1 MSDPTGRIEAVFTK
15 VGMPR
20 PIRQGLLDSHRAL
33 RSAHRASL
41 WTRAAQQAGDF
52 AQWAY
57 LALEWAT
64 TRRFEE
70 REPVPPDFPQRI
82 ARMRPTK
89 ALPASELA
97 RLGGTITTVHSL
109 AVPRA
114 APPRLDAAYLAQAS
128 SWVLGELVVL
138 LGEGQP
144 GAVEAAEEL
153 AAVPRPTTWE
163 REGQALLRLPLNL
176 DERILAVL
184 YWRHRATVTEMQAL
198 LPSATALAIAGAAAR
213 RPEIYYRKT
222 DQSMELTAGGT
233 AWVEAHLLPRLKQ
246 AGRQGGRQGQRR
258 GRGPRGPPPQGRP
271 GPPPAR
277 QGPPRVPPQGPAQAP
292 PQPSPPPKRDGPPG
306 SEPQAG

>member
-1 MSDPTGRIEAVFTK
+1 MSDPSGRIEAVFTK

-41 WTRAAQQAGDF
+41 WGRVAQQAGDF

-64 TRRFEE
+64 TRRFED

-89 ALPASELA
+89 AMPASELA

-109 AVPRA
+109 ALPRDG
-114 APPRLDAAYLAQAS
+114 PQRLDAAYLAQAA

-163 REGQALLRLPLNL
+163 RDGQALLRLPLSL

-184 YWRHRATVTEMQAL
+184 YWRHRATVAEVQAL
-198 LPSATALAIAGAAAR
+198 LPGATALAIAGAAAR
-213 RPEIYYRKT
+213 RPEVYYRKA

-233 AWVEAHLLPRLKQ
+233 AWVEQHLLPRLKQ
-246 AGRQGGRQGQRR
+246 AGRQGSRQGQRR
-258 GRGPRGPPPQGRP
+258 GRGPRGPPP
-271 GPPPAR
+271 R
-277 QGPPRVPPQGPAQAP
+277 QGPPRMPPTAPAQAP
-292 PQPSPPPKRDGPPG
+292 PQPPPRRDVPPG
-306 SEPQAG
+306 SEPQGR